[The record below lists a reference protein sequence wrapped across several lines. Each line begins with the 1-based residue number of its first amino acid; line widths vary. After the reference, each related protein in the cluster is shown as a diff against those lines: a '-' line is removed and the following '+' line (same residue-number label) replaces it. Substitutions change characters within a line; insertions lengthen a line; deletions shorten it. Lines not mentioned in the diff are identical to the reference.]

1 MLFCKGK
8 MNKQENKKTGKSIK
22 GKFAFVLACT
32 IAVSATALCG
42 CKDDEQSVKA
52 ENAQTEMESKPI
64 KEYKFP
70 AASEENDLLKIATS
84 IKNPNAKVCY
94 LTFDDGPTREITP
107 KVLEILKKYDVKAT
121 FFTLGKMLEAN
132 RDVAKQVV
140 DEGHL
145 LANHSYYHEYEQLY
159 ASADSFMGE
168 IEKTQALIDEI
179 SEGDSFKLV
188 RFPGGGHNAGS
199 YGAVKQDYK
208 ERLKENGYYFVDWN
222 CLNGDAEASLR
233 TADQLLARVKETA
246 IGKNIVVL
254 MHDAAAKKT
263 TPDALGAIIEYLAKQ
278 GYEFKRLDEID
289 YYEGGSDD
297 ESELEKTSDMIL

>member
-1 MLFCKGK
+1 MLFSKGK
-8 MNKQENKKTGKSIK
+8 KNKQENKKTGKSIK

-52 ENAQTEMESKPI
+52 ENAQTEMESKPM

-246 IGKNIVVL
+246 SGKNIVVL

-263 TPDALGAIIEYLAKQ
+263 TPDALGAIIEYLAEQ